1 MKTKKGFTLTEI
13 LIAAVIVA
21 ILGGVAI
28 PQVSKAKARA
38 SAAQAVAYLRNIK
51 TSEKMYYAKWK
62 NYVGVAN
69 AAAVKAALGVD
80 AQSKD
85 YNFSI
90 VASTATNTFTATA
103 AKKTGVAADKI
114 TLDQDGTF
122 TAGGTESTYKPAN

>member
-1 MKTKKGFTLTEI
+1 MKTNKGFTLTEI

-62 NYVGVAN
+62 SYVG
-69 AAAVKAALGVD
+69 AVDVTPIKSALGVD
-80 AQSKD
+80 VQSKD

-90 VASTATNTFTATA
+90 AASTATNTFTATA
-103 AKKTGVAADKI
+103 TGSTGNTI
-114 TLDQDGTF
+114 TLDQDGKFDNTG
-122 TAGGTESTYKPAN
+122 TAVEKTYAPAS

>member
-1 MKTKKGFTLTEI
+1 MKTNKGFTLTEV

-28 PQVSKAKARA
+28 PQISKAKARA

-62 NYVGVAN
+62 NYVGVSG
-69 AAAVKAALGVD
+69 VTPIKSALGVD
-80 AQSKD
+80 VQSKD

-103 AKKTGVAADKI
+103 AKKTGAAGTI
-114 TLDQDGTF
+114 WLDQDGGWGAT
-122 TAGGTESTYKPAN
+122 GTESAYKPAS